1 MLTKFSSAAALIVT
15 ALPLIAGCVSGGG
28 YKPVSERLPALEV
41 SFAEPAWN
49 GNTIPAGQHCQM
61 FGGKGQTPALKVGK
75 IPAGANA
82 IIVEFNDLSFGP
94 LSSGGGHGKIGYWL
108 KGAGSAVLSSVPG
121 ETADLG
127 VEGSFIE
134 ARALST
140 GAICFTGLPSPLFRW
155 SWPHLRGRREGCI
168 QGDQARRG
176 EPVACR
182 TADQAGHILTGTTTA
197 APGQRMVGLRQVAVS
212 LWGVLV
218 LELANLRLRARFMC
232 EMTSGRLVSACEAS
246 CGGAARGVARRPV
259 RQGGG

>member
-28 YKPVSERLPALEV
+28 YKPVSEHLPALEV

-140 GAICFTGLPSPLFRW
+140 GQYASPGYLPPCSGG
-155 SWPHLRGRREGCI
+155 RGHTYVADVKAVYRATK
-168 QGDQARRG
+168 QGEESRLLAVQR
-176 EPVACR
+176 
-182 TADQAGHILTGTTTA
+182 IKLGTY
-197 APGQRMVGLRQVAVS
+197 
-212 LWGVLV
+212 
-218 LELANLRLRARFMC
+218 
-232 EMTSGRLVSACEAS
+232 
-246 CGGAARGVARRPV
+246 
-259 RQGGG
+259 